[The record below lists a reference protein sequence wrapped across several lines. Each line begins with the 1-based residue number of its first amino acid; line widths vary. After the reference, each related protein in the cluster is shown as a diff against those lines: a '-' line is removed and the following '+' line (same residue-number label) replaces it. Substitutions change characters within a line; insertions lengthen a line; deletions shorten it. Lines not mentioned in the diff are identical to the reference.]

1 MLKCRLCCHIVVAHK
16 LYTSPCAGCKEYS
29 TAIDMWS
36 LGCIMAEL
44 LTKQVLFSEQ
54 GEIPQLHKIFGLLGT
69 PSEDNWPGVKK
80 LKVMQQVSLLGTPD
94 PEKSF
99 VLWIAEGP
107 FAITCSIE

>member
-1 MLKCRLCCHIVVAHK
+1 MAELLTKLMLFSRHGNIPENCIGRLVV
-16 LYTSPCAGCKEYS
+16 TRQVPCAGCKEYS

-69 PSEDNWPGVKK
+69 PSEENWPGVKK
-80 LKVMQQVSLLGTPD
+80 LKVMGQVTSLGHP
-94 PEKSF
+94 
-99 VLWIAEGP
+99 
-107 FAITCSIE
+107 